1 MAILKKR
8 IFEILMYINAVVLL
22 TSYFGLFF
30 LSSELNKI
38 TIKIIA
44 IIFMVSGII
53 AIILASILVKKER
66 EEKCQS

>member
-1 MAILKKR
+1 MKKR